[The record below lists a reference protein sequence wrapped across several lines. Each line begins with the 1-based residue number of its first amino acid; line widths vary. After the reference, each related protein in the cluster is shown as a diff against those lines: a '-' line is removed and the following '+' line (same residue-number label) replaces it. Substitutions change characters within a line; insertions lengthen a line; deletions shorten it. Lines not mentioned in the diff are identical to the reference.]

1 MPDDGESGRRPSPLL
16 KTRRLKDGDNGAEGL
31 MMGFM
36 SACRHYLNL
45 LKIKKIMSIEVVT
58 HSFFWIKSKE
68 KRKNKKE
75 TRVEEE
81 LSL

>member
-1 MPDDGESGRRPSPLL
+1 
-16 KTRRLKDGDNGAEGL
+16 
-31 MMGFM
+31 MMGLM

-45 LKIKKIMSIEVVT
+45 LKIKRIMSIEVVT
-58 HSFFWIKSKE
+58 HSFFSIKSQE

>member
-1 MPDDGESGRRPSPLL
+1 MLR
-16 KTRRLKDGDNGAEGL
+16 DGDNGAEGL
-31 MMGFM
+31 MMGLM

-45 LKIKKIMSIEVVT
+45 LKIKRIMSIEVVT
-58 HSFFWIKSKE
+58 HSFFSIKSQE